1 MMASGMSVEMWRAKL
16 SGGHLKSVKTYSI
29 LADRKTDAKA
39 LVTAS
44 AQFSEGRWTVVFTKP
59 LSGSGKAISPGK
71 TYTFGLAIHG
81 PGLKDGNHWVS
92 LPMTFSLD
100 NFDTYFIAR

>member
-1 MMASGMSVEMWRAKL
+1 MAVEMWRAKL
-16 SGGHLKSVKTYSI
+16 SAGSLETVKTYSI
-29 LADRKTDAKA
+29 LAERKADTKA

-44 AQFSEGRWTVVFTKP
+44 AQFSEGRWAVVFTKP
-59 LSGSGKAISPGK
+59 LEGSGKAIIPGK

-81 PGLKDGNHWVS
+81 PGLKDANHWVS